1 MTEVSLVE
9 EVSMRRDLNKEEGVT
24 CLDIGI

>member
-1 MTEVSLVE
+1 MTEVTLSRNE
-9 EVSMRRDLNKEEGVT
+9 IVSRDVKKEEGVT